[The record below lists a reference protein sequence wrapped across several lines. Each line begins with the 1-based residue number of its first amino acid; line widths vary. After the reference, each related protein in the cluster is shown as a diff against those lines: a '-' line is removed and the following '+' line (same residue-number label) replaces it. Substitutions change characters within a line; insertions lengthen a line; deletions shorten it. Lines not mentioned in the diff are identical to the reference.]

1 MAEINLDDL
10 LAAKKQETAQPEPAD
25 VAHVTQTVEHLTP
38 EEQQKVAAI
47 RDSIDLMNSQTSLQ
61 FGIQAQRNIA
71 EFSDSILTNIRSK
84 DSGYVGDLL
93 NTLVTQVKGLESD
106 DGSFL
111 QKIPL
116 ISSLVSSA
124 KNKLAAYEKVSVQV
138 DALQGELDK
147 ARTMMLKDIVLF
159 DTLYDKNLAYFKELQ
174 LYIQAGEE
182 KLQELQT
189 ITLPKLRT
197 QAAQSQDPMAAQVV
211 SDFENAVSRFEKKIY
226 DLKLSKTIAIQTAPQ
241 IRLIQNNDKV
251 LVEKVQSAIYQTIP
265 LWKNQMVIA
274 LGLSRQRQ
282 VLDMQRN
289 VTNATNELLQK
300 NAEML
305 KQNTL
310 ETATEN
316 ERGIVD
322 IETLKK
328 VNNNLITT
336 IEETIKIQQEGRAK
350 RQAAEAELVQIE
362 ERLKQTLL
370 QHMNR
375 PQT

>member
-197 QAAQSQDPMAAQVV
+197 QAAQSQDRWPP
-211 SDFENAVSRFEKKIY
+211 K
-226 DLKLSKTIAIQTAPQ
+226 
-241 IRLIQNNDKV
+241 
-251 LVEKVQSAIYQTIP
+251 
-265 LWKNQMVIA
+265 W
-274 LGLSRQRQ
+274 
-282 VLDMQRN
+282 
-289 VTNATNELLQK
+289 
-300 NAEML
+300 
-305 KQNTL
+305 
-310 ETATEN
+310 
-316 ERGIVD
+316 
-322 IETLKK
+322 
-328 VNNNLITT
+328 
-336 IEETIKIQQEGRAK
+336 
-350 RQAAEAELVQIE
+350 
-362 ERLKQTLL
+362 
-370 QHMNR
+370 
-375 PQT
+375 